1 MLNPANIS
9 SDHIPDNLG
18 VRSTGNLS
26 PGATSFEEIMEF
38 HVAEVWNAEVDG
50 IITLVVTRSFASD
63 HKEGSGLGNL
73 THDLPS
79 QGLKFCN
86 LLSSNF
92 LKSAS
97 NCLCLDIAKQLC
109 RIENVKC
116 LRGG

>member
-1 MLNPANIS
+1 VLNPANIS

-73 THDLPS
+73 THDL
-79 QGLKFCN
+79 
-86 LLSSNF
+86 
-92 LKSAS
+92 
-97 NCLCLDIAKQLC
+97 
-109 RIENVKC
+109 RIER
-116 LRGG
+116 RGSAGEDEEVRSEISYNTDRS